1 MPEYTG
7 EWDRAGVAA
16 YLADATIPLRLAC
29 RTPAGG
35 LWMLSLWYR
44 FDADAERLVCA
55 TSADAAVVEY
65 LREDDGVAF
74 EVSANDPPYCGV
86 RGAGQATVRP
96 DEGKATLRRLLER
109 YLGGTESG
117 LAKRLL
123 DPDRDEVVIELDP
136 KRCYS
141 WDFTE
146 RMRDVSGD
154 E

>member
-16 YLADATIPLRLAC
+16 YLADARVPIRLAC

-55 TSADAAVVEY
+55 TSANANVVEY
-65 LREDDGVAF
+65 LRADDGVAF
-74 EVSANDPPYCGV
+74 EVSDNDPPYRGV
-86 RGAGQATVRP
+86 RGNGRATIGP
-96 DEGKATLRRLLER
+96 DEGKAVLRSLLER
-109 YLGGTESG
+109 YLGGTESS
-117 LAKRLL
+117 LADRLL
-123 DPDRDEVVIELDP
+123 APDREEVVIELDP
-136 KRCYS
+136 KRVYS
-141 WDFTE
+141 WDFSE
-146 RMRDVSGD
+146 RMRGVN